1 MNSFDTYEVIKKR
14 SWVFDTTS
22 GLHDGHAEEVYVIKK
37 NGYVGGE
44 EFSSPEAAN
53 KYIDEFLT
61 KDKEE
66 MVDWRLYFDKNS
78 YWKPSKDLT
87 TPVYWDPTTITVTP
101 IDWDPTTIT
110 CNYLRMSSDGTFIV

>member
-1 MNSFDTYEVIKKR
+1 MNSFDTYEVIKRR
-14 SWVFDTTS
+14 SWVRDTTS
-22 GLHDGHAEEVYVIKK
+22 GLYDGHAAEVYVIRK
-37 NGYVGGE
+37 NGHIGEE

-101 IDWDPTTIT
+101 TDWDTATTT
-110 CNYLRMSSDGTFIV
+110 GDNLRMSSDGTLIV

>member
-22 GLHDGHAEEVYVIKK
+22 GLYDGHAEEVYVIKK
-37 NGYVGGE
+37 DGYVGQE

-66 MVDWRLYFDKNS
+66 VVDWRLYFDKNS

-87 TPVYWDPTTITVTP
+87 TPVYWDPTTITC
-101 IDWDPTTIT
+101 D
-110 CNYLRMSSDGTFIV
+110 YLRMFSDGTFIV